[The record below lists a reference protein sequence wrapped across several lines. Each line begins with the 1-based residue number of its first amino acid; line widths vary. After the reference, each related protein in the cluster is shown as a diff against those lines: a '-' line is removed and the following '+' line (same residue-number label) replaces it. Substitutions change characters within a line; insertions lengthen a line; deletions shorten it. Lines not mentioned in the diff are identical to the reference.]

1 MKRCPRAIA
10 QAATSIVVLT
20 VVALGA
26 DLVCP
31 ALGQTSGAP
40 ASAVSYAGGDGAS
53 FAGAILIKGAR
64 NESEG
69 VAAERTYVVKFHPDW
84 NPREIDT
91 ALMSDNGRDYD
102 LSHFRGRDGA
112 EHVLYFDITEFFGK
126 D

>member
-10 QAATSIVVLT
+10 RAAASIVVLT
-20 VVALGA
+20 VVASGA
-26 DLVCP
+26 DLASP
-31 ALGQTSGAP
+31 ALGQPSGAP
-40 ASAVSYAGGDGAS
+40 ARAVSYAGGAGAS
-53 FAGAILIKGAR
+53 FARAILIKGAR

-102 LSHFRGRDGA
+102 LSRFRGRDGA